1 MVGGHTA
8 TVSSEASGNSV
19 VAVFSS
25 AAVRQKIPMRHLIN
39 LAEHRRRKK
48 LSQAALAEMLGVEQP
63 TVQRWET
70 GKRQPDLEQI
80 SNLANALGV
89 APGELFSLPQ
99 QVPLGPSLAVKGEVA
114 AGVWR
119 AAYEVPQDEW
129 QRFTGRPDLSVPI
142 EMRFGLRV
150 YGDSMN
156 LIYPHGTIVECVSVF
171 GGAEVIPGKRVIVI
185 RQREDLE
192 YEATVKELVE
202 QGGRLWAV
210 PRSSNPEFQA
220 FPLDTNEPGIVE
232 TRISAIVVASV
243 RLE

>member
-1 MVGGHTA
+1 MTEEDSIGVVRRAVERARKRVGVGAKPLAKRAGLGET
-8 TVSSEASGNSV
+8 TVRDIEKGYSKDFQIGTLAKI
-19 VAVFSS
+19 
-25 AAVRQKIPMRHLIN
+25 AA
-39 LAEHRRRKK
+39 E
-48 LSQAALAEMLGVEQP
+48 LGVSLPELFQDGDGFAGN
-63 TVQRWET
+63 R
-70 GKRQPDLEQI
+70 I
-80 SNLANALGV
+80 ALG
-89 APGELFSLPQ
+89 PTLP
-99 QVPLGPSLAVKGEVA
+99 VRGEVA

-119 AAYEVPQDEW
+119 DAIEFPEDDW
-129 QRFTGRPDLSVPI
+129 QTFTGRPDISAPLDH
-142 EMRFGLRV
+142 RFGLRV

-171 GGAEVIPGKRVIVI
+171 GGAEVIPGKRVVVI
-185 RQREDLE
+185 RQRADLE